1 MVQEIGYRSVDDT
14 HKGIYRTHYYSYDA
28 KTCEGVNEN
37 GLDTVKGSGH
47 LVAEL
52 FKSEHNKSAD
62 KACKECA
69 EEA

>member
-1 MVQEIGYRSVDDT
+1 MVQEICYRGVDYS
-14 HKGIYRTHYYSYDA
+14 HERIYRTHYYSYDT
-28 KTCEGVNEN
+28 KTCERINEN
-37 GLDTVKGSGH
+37 GLYSVKSSRH

-52 FKSEHNKSAD
+52 FKSEHYKSAD

>member
-14 HKGIYRTHYYSYDA
+14 HEGIYRTHYYSYDA
-28 KTCEGVNEN
+28 KACERINEN
-37 GLDTVKGSGH
+37 GLDAVKGFWH
-47 LVAEL
+47 LVAKL